1 MTAPLWTGPDLIAAL
16 GARLDG
22 AMPATVSGASIDTRT
37 LQPGDVFFAI
47 RDVRDGHDF
56 APNAFAAGASL
67 AVVDEAH
74 APALA
79 GKGPLAVVDDPLRAM
94 ERAGVARRAQL
105 SAGVIA
111 VTGSVGKT
119 GTKEMLKLA
128 LGRQGET
135 MAPVGSYN
143 NHWGVPLTLVRTRPP
158 CATPSTRS
166 A

>member
-37 LQPGDVFFAI
+37 LRPGDVFFAI

-79 GKGPLAVVDDPLRAM
+79 GK
-94 ERAGVARRAQL
+94 
-105 SAGVIA
+105 
-111 VTGSVGKT
+111 
-119 GTKEMLKLA
+119 
-128 LGRQGET
+128 
-135 MAPVGSYN
+135 
-143 NHWGVPLTLVRTRPP
+143 VRW
-158 CATPSTRS
+158 PSSTIRS
-166 A
+166 APWSGRAWRAARG